1 MGLMKLLLILSALFF
16 QAGLFAKSYNSKT
29 LKTKDYEEMRAIL
42 NEYVRS
48 SQSSISQG
56 EGDDIAVLKLKKA
69 LKILLMRPDTDAIKS
84 SLIVILQN
92 EIIQYRSF
100 MSVLQEV
107 VEEALNGLKSKQSRF
122 AYQASLLYIVENA
135 LSYLQ
140 SINNKESNATLN
152 SIKQAKLKI
161 SKGLYNYLLLEM
173 GRGRTASPSRLADK
187 ILRARLK
194 ELKEQERKRAKE
206 EKKAMKVKK
215 KKRRPSA
222 IKTEDQNENTIK
234 PNVKIDL

>member
-16 QAGLFAKSYNSKT
+16 QAGLFAESYNSKT
-29 LKTKDYEEMRAIL
+29 LKTKDYEEMRTIL

-48 SQSSISQG
+48 SQSSISKW
-56 EGDDIAVLKLKKA
+56 EEDDIAVLKLKKA

-107 VEEALNGLKSKQSRF
+107 VEEALNGLKSRQSRF
-122 AYQASLLYIVENA
+122 ADQASLLYIVENA

-161 SKGLYNYLLLEM
+161 SKGLYNYCLLY
-173 GRGRTASPSRLADK
+173 TSPSPRDGL
-187 ILRARLK
+187 LSR
-194 ELKEQERKRAKE
+194 
-206 EKKAMKVKK
+206 M
-215 KKRRPSA
+215 PSSA
-222 IKTEDQNENTIK
+222 
-234 PNVKIDL
+234 